1 MIHYRLLILWIGII
15 IFLYMSGCSEEV
27 TNNSYYD
34 NGQPENQPPK
44 ILLWGPE
51 YDSLAHF
58 DDPLPHTWVI
68 VGDPDGSDDIAA
80 VMLTI
85 SSINIV
91 SLIVRPDDSTNECSE
106 PYYAPMD
113 TINVLPYLRNQI
125 FNVANQVMQKG
136 VDGFYYVYL
145 TYNLLTDGGIVND
158 GDVFGEV
165 VKPCV
170 NGLNYL
176 YMIEHFGLYPPALS
190 TPRDVF
196 VTYAEFLISG
206 LSITVYDQSGAS
218 EKITRPDFY
227 VRFSN
232 STEDQTL
239 P

>member
-1 MIHYRLLILWIGII
+1 MKNSRLFLIWIGIA
-15 IFLYMSGCSEEV
+15 IFFYISGCTEEV

-34 NGQPENQPPK
+34 NGQPGNQPPK

-58 DDPLPHTWVI
+58 DDTLPPTWVI

-106 PYYAPMD
+106 VYYAPMD

-125 FNVANQVMQKG
+125 FNVTNQVMQNG
-136 VDGFYYVYL
+136 IDGYYYVYL

-158 GDVFGEV
+158 GDVFGQA
-165 VKPCV
+165 VKLCT

-176 YMIEHFGLYPPALS
+176 YMIEQFGLYPPALPA
-190 TPRDVF
+190 PRDVF

-227 VRFSN
+227 IRFSN